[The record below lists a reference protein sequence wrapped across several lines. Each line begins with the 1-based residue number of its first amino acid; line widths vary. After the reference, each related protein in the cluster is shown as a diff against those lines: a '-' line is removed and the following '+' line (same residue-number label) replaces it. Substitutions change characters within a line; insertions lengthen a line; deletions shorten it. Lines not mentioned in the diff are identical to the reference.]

1 MQNHLV
7 NGSIRRISWLCS
19 TIGRK
24 QLVGVTGLGL
34 SLFVLTHMIGNML
47 ILVGPQAYNEY
58 GHALISNPLIYL
70 AEAGLVVM
78 FVGHLFIASRL
89 TFLNWGARDQKYAM
103 LPSGEKRTTWIQRSL
118 WAQGLVIFA
127 FLVLHLITFK
137 YGEVYTANYGKGE
150 IRDLHRL
157 VIEVF
162 SQPEYIVGYIFSLIV
177 LGLHLSHGVGSSLQ
191 TLGINHPRY
200 QKHFKTIS
208 IAYAVIVTVGFL
220 SQPIY
225 VFFLRG

>member
-1 MQNHLV
+1 MQNAHEHV
-7 NGSIRRISWLCS
+7 RKHSWLNS

-24 QLVGVTGLGL
+24 QLVGVTGIGL
-34 SLFVLTHMIGNML
+34 SLFVLSHMLGNML

-58 GHALISNPLIYL
+58 AYALVSNPLIYL
-70 AEAGLVVM
+70 AEAGLLLL
-78 FVGHLFIASRL
+78 FVAHLVIAL
-89 TFLNWGARDQKYAM
+89 VLAWKNWKARDFKYAM
-103 LPSGEKRTTWIQRSL
+103 RPNGDKATSLIQRSL
-118 WAQGLVIFA
+118 WAQGLLILV
-127 FLVLHLITFK
+127 FLILHLITFK
-137 YGEVYTANYGKGE
+137 FGHYYSADYGNGE

-162 SQPEYIVGYIFSLIV
+162 EQPAYIVGYIIALIV

-191 TLGINHPRY
+191 TLGVHQPRF
-200 QKHFKTIS
+200 QKHFRCLS
-208 IAYAVIVTVGFL
+208 IAYAVIVTLGFL